1 MGLIY
6 TNLIT
11 KKEAVISVL
20 VMSLVIVINLDNIKD
35 AFFGLYIA
43 LINFNFI
50 RISLSLMM
58 ISSFLIYLFS
68 ILVYFKLVYS
78 ISLDEHDFSIELISG
93 KNEIIDIKRVIF
105 FTVNKK
111 ELLLCKLSFSVW
123 FLYKDYMFSKDNDI
137 LCFKYNKNVYYISN
151 KSDSKLKEYL
161 YNNGLLDFPS

>member
-1 MGLIY
+1 
-6 TNLIT
+6 
-11 KKEAVISVL
+11 
-20 VMSLVIVINLDNIKD
+20 MSLVIVINLDNIKD

-161 YNNGLLDFPS
+161 YNNGLLDFPSK

>member
-11 KKEAVISVL
+11 KKEAMISVL

-93 KNEIIDIKRVIF
+93 KNEIIDIKKVIF

-137 LCFKYNKNVYYISN
+137 LCFKYNKKIYYISN

-161 YNNGLLDFPS
+161 YSNGFLGFPS